1 MQSHIAAAVACLLL
15 LQPLAAWP
23 QAADPDPMRFAEAI
37 GRFEQWDR
45 QNAFPP
51 GGVVFV
57 GSSSIAG
64 WQTAERFPR
73 LPVINRGFGGAHV
86 SDVNHFIGQTVLRY
100 DPKLVVFYAGNNDI
114 AAGKSASQVL
124 ADYRAF
130 VERVQAHAPMT
141 PILFISIH
149 PSPLRWEY
157 WPEMQWTNA
166 LIKSWSADRPEL
178 YYADIATP
186 MLAATGEPRAELYV
200 EDGLHLSE
208 AGYDLWTSIVS
219 QAIAEIQAANSASPH
234 GAECFGSTL

>member
-1 MQSHIAAAVACLLL
+1 MQRQIAAAFAFLLL
-15 LQPLAAWP
+15 LQPLAVWP
-23 QAADPDPMRFAEAI
+23 QVADPDPSRFAEAI

-45 QNAFPP
+45 QNAFPA

-64 WQTAERFPR
+64 WQTAERFPH
-73 LPVINRGFGGAHV
+73 LPVINRGFGGAQV
-86 SDVNHFIGQTVLRY
+86 SDVNHFIEQTVLRY
-100 DPKLVVFYAGNNDI
+100 DPKLIVFYAGNNDI

-124 ADYRAF
+124 AGYRAF

-141 PILFISIH
+141 PVLFISMH
-149 PSPLRWEY
+149 PSPLRWED

-178 YYADIATP
+178 YYADVATP
-186 MLAATGEPRAELYV
+186 MLAANGEPRAELYV

-208 AGYDLWTSIVS
+208 AGYDLWTPIVS
-219 QAIAEIQAANSASPH
+219 LAVAEIQAAAQRR
-234 GAECFGSTL
+234 